1 MRIVIK
7 LGTSTLTHSSGQLN
21 IRRVEE
27 LCKVVSDLKNAG
39 HEIALVS
46 SGSIAMG
53 LGRLS
58 LRERPQRGNED
69 DTPIIQA
76 IASVGQCSLMYTYD
90 KYFTSYNHIVSQ
102 ILITGSDLENEQ
114 REKNFHN
121 TMFKLFELGVLP
133 IINENDTVGTE
144 EILVGDNDQLGAI
157 VARSIQADELIILTD
172 IDGLFT
178 ENPKKNPR
186 ATLIPQVEK
195 ITPEIEALAGG
206 AGSKNGTGGMVTK
219 IMAAKIAT
227 EAGVTTIVANG
238 ENPNILYDI
247 IEGKQVGTRFLAK

>member
-102 ILITGSDLENEQ
+102 
-114 REKNFHN
+114 FC
-121 TMFKLFELGVLP
+121 
-133 IINENDTVGTE
+133 
-144 EILVGDNDQLGAI
+144 
-157 VARSIQADELIILTD
+157 
-172 IDGLFT
+172 
-178 ENPKKNPR
+178 
-186 ATLIPQVEK
+186 
-195 ITPEIEALAGG
+195 LA
-206 AGSKNGTGGMVTK
+206 
-219 IMAAKIAT
+219 
-227 EAGVTTIVANG
+227 
-238 ENPNILYDI
+238 
-247 IEGKQVGTRFLAK
+247 